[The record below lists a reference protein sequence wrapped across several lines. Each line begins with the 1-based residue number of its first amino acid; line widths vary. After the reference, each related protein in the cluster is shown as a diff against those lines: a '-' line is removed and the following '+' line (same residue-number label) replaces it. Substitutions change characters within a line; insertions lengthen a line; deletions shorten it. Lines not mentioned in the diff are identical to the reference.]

1 MATFLN
7 ENAVRQAVFVRRPLA
22 GGKEKYQ
29 RLPFDLVKYDDN
41 SGTYV
46 EPVPQMG
53 IGAMSEKF
61 TFTWSDVNTAATEP
75 DFLIVDAPPFNGV
88 TEIR

>member
-1 MATFLN
+1 MATFSN
-7 ENAVRQAVFVRRPLA
+7 ENAVRQAPYVRRVLP

-29 RLPFDLVKYDDN
+29 RLPFDLVKYDDG

-46 EPVPQMG
+46 EPIPQLG
-53 IGAMSEKF
+53 LGALAPNFMY
-61 TFTWSDVNTAATEP
+61 TWNDVNTAATEA
-75 DFLIVDAPPFNGV
+75 DFLIVDAPPFSGV